1 MREVEQLEQLRD
13 SGGRWLIA
21 GGGGEMHNLIH
32 RGLLYFVSRRVRT
45 SASAMDIH
53 VKTGARQVHFETLA
67 KVGLAAPLD
76 VIEGVTI
83 SNDGTAMVGR
93 NFNRNFPDN
102 GGLVRVFHTPA
113 YTGGTV
119 IKENQAG
126 FGSSPGTGTA
136 GETDGRR
143 EYVLKPNTSYVFKI
157 APTGSTD
164 TIFIGEYYEGA

>member
-1 MREVEQLEQLRD
+1 MIEYGTEIPRD
-13 SGGRWLIA
+13 QGGRWAVA
-21 GGGGEMHNLIH
+21 GSEMHNKIH
-32 RGLLYFVSRRVRT
+32 EGGLYFVSRRVRGAAT
-45 SASAMDIH
+45 EMNIH

-76 VIEGVTI
+76 IIEGVTI

-93 NFNRNFPDN
+93 NFNRNFPDD

-126 FGSSPGTGTA
+126 FGTTPGLGTA

-164 TIFIGEYYEGA
+164 TIFIGEFYEGAPA